1 MEQVDQYNLGLGRI
15 LKWMLLVCKLRRQ
28 DIEIRKMKVI
38 NHNNLRKQKIE
49 EQAKW
54 NEEKTKALEEFK
66 IQQL

>member
-1 MEQVDQYNLGLGRI
+1 
-15 LKWMLLVCKLRRQ
+15 
-28 DIEIRKMKVI
+28 MKVI

-66 IQQL
+66 IQ